1 MSLIIEVSNASHVKT
16 RDTYVEKA
24 RESSSVMMVESFI
37 LVDVVIVS
45 GV

>member
-1 MSLIIEVSNASHVKT
+1 MIEVSNADIVKT

-24 RESSSVMMVESFI
+24 RESSSVVMVESFI